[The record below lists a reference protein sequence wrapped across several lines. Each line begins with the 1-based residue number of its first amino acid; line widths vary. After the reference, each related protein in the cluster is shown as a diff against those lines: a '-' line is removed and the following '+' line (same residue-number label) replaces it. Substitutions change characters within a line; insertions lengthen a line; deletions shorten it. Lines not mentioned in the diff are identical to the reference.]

1 MGYEGGGC
9 VKGGGGRRGEDMGIC
24 VAFPNSLFSLL
35 GAVLVCSDNGSF
47 SACCPVGWGGL
58 YCIGWATHGPGL
70 MFYCDIL
77 VIWMSSSTDV

>member
-47 SACCPVGWGGL
+47 SACCPVGWGGVVL
-58 YCIGWATHGPGL
+58 HWMGYSWAGFNVLLRHSCHL
-70 MFYCDIL
+70 
-77 VIWMSSSTDV
+77 DVFEY